1 MPSRFR
7 VAKSGRIMSECDI
20 LTTLRAA
27 RAQVGTR
34 RNKNAPRDIE
44 LFIQSPKI
52 ASGDIE
58 QLYRFCK
65 SGFNSRAKH
74 SCSHRPVAGHANRR
88 ARASKTA
95 HRAVAIAQ

>member
-1 MPSRFR
+1 
-7 VAKSGRIMSECDI
+7 

-34 RNKNAPRDIE
+34 RNKNAPRDID

-65 SGFNSRAKH
+65 SGFSFGDKTFVRENNL
-74 SCSHRPVAGHANRR
+74 VATDLL
-88 ARASKTA
+88 ASP
-95 HRAVAIAQ
+95 